1 MEHTTCDG
9 HIADYARS
17 AAYEKALTSSEIIK
31 AVTHFRHFRDK
42 KYRKTWLSRARAC
55 DKIGRARLSVGRVAD
70 AYCGRRIVFVGPEL
84 AGNGLAVPEAA
95 VSLARDLNAL
105 GCTVDLVTRVLPSFF
120 LPSYWR
126 WQATYGSFV
135 RFRPT
140 RRPLRMMLQRSS
152 PSGSRFPYNSAAQAS
167 GMFVSGM
174 PVAAGSLT
182 ATL

>member
-84 AGNGLAVPEAA
+84 AGNGLAVRRPRSGAISTLS
-95 VSLARDLNAL
+95 VHCGWS
-105 GCTVDLVTRVLPSFF
+105 RVLPSFF